1 MRIKVINPNTTAG
14 MTAKIGEA
22 AQAVASPGTE
32 IVAVNPAAGPVSIE
46 SHYDEAVSVLGVL
59 EEVRKGEAEG
69 CDGYVIACFGDPG
82 LLAAR
87 EIAGGPVVGIAEAA
101 MHAASFIA
109 TGFSVVTTLERTRI
123 IAEHLVR
130 NYGMEHHCRRV
141 RATDLPV
148 LELENPAS

>member
-22 AQAVASPGTE
+22 ARGVAAPGTE
-32 IVAVNPAAGPVSIE
+32 ILAVNPAAGPVSIE

-87 EIAGGPVVGIAEAA
+87 EIATGRWS
-101 MHAASFIA
+101 ASP
-109 TGFSVVTTLERTRI
+109 RRRCTR
-123 IAEHLVR
+123 
-130 NYGMEHHCRRV
+130 
-141 RATDLPV
+141 RASSP
-148 LELENPAS
+148 PASRSSPR